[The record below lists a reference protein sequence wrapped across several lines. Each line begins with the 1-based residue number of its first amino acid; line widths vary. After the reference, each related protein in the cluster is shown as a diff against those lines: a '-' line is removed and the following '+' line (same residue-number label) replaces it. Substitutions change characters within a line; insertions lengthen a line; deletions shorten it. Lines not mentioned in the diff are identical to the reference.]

1 MPFGCCSWPRALGCS
16 APLTDCNDRRGTRLT
31 KQAAENKSMQRILLK
46 TTIPFTDDDCH
57 IGRFSLLQQ
66 HLRSLRDLNGNPLYE
81 VHAHDRVE
89 NGGHGDGD
97 PQAAGGAS
105 TIRSG

>member
-1 MPFGCCSWPRALGCS
+1 
-16 APLTDCNDRRGTRLT
+16 
-31 KQAAENKSMQRILLK
+31 MQRILLK

-97 PQAAGGAS
+97 LQAAGGAS